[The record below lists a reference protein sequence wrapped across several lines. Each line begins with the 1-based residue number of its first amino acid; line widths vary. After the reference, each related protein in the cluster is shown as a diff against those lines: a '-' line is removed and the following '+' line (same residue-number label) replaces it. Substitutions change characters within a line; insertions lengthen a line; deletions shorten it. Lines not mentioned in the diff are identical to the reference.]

1 MRSQTISTVTPRV
14 TTIVNITG
22 DTVLQFKLSDAKI
35 ILADI
40 LDKKIVDS
48 LMTDYIEKD
57 ILKNGIISLQ
67 KSEINKLQQTSENKD
82 IMMGKLQEI
91 INNNVIEVKDLNEVI
106 TKQKKEIRKQ
116 KFLKVIGYITAVVL
130 PITTIIVMSR

>member
-91 INNNVIEVKDLNEVI
+91 INNNVIEVKYLNEVI